1 MRTLAVVLIGVLGLW
16 GQKRFIT
23 QTDLYR
29 FNWVAGPQI
38 APDGRAVVFTKV
50 RVNAKR
56 DGYETALWIVPAQG
70 GEARQLTAGPR
81 DTNPQWS
88 PDGKRLAFLRAAEK
102 DGKAQPPQI
111 YLLDMAGGEARAL
124 TALPKAAAGMEWSPD
139 GKTIAFTSTA
149 IPDEKPEEKSDVRV
163 ITKAVYRANSGG
175 YLEPGR
181 PNQIWTVAIAEGAK
195 PERLTKGEFAAN
207 SPRWSPDGTAIY
219 YTMQPDNEPYYSDPR
234 AEIHRVKVASG
245 GSMLVTKVASGVNDL
260 GISPDGK
267 SMAYVGANP
276 LGPNG
281 KALSYSQPDLY
292 VCATDP
298 GSAPRNL
305 TSGYDFDIAAG
316 LTGDQ
321 APPRGG
327 TGGEVTFAS
336 DGRSVYVT
344 ATENGKLNLKRVDL
358 ASGKVA
364 AVTDGAHALYAFSAA
379 ADQKTFAV
387 AISTP
392 TNVGDLYLLDATTGK
407 TTRLTNVNEELWK
420 EVQLTEPA
428 MIWTKS
434 FDGKMIQ
441 SWVQRPP
448 DFQEGK
454 KYPTILNIHGGPHA
468 SYGYVFDH
476 EFQWMAAK
484 GYVVVYPNPRGSTSY
499 GQEFGNSIQHNY
511 PGDDH
516 KDLMAA
522 LDDVVAKGWADPNS
536 LGVTGG
542 SGGGVLTNWAI
553 GQTDR
558 FKAAVSQRSIADWT
572 AFWYTADFTLF
583 RPTWFK
589 AAPWEDPADFQRRSP
604 ISLIDKVK
612 TPLMLIEGEAD
623 LRTPPTAGGE
633 QMFRALKYRKVP
645 TVMVQ
650 FPGETHELSRSGK
663 PKHRVERLEHIVE
676 RFEIYLKGKKSSAYE
691 VR

>member
-1 MRTLAVVLIGVLGLW
+1 MRQCTFLLLCVAGLW

-23 QTDLYR
+23 ETDLYR
-29 FNWVAGPQI
+29 FQWVAGPQM

-50 RVNAKR
+50 KVNAKK
-56 DGYETALWIVPAQG
+56 DGYETALWIVPSSG
-70 GEARQLTAGPR
+70 GEARPLTAGPR
-81 DTNPQWS
+81 DSNPQWS
-88 PDGKRLAFLRAAEK
+88 PDGKRIAFLRAAEK
-102 DGKAQPPQI
+102 DGKVQPPQI
-111 YLLDMAGGEARAL
+111 YVLDMAGGEARAL
-124 TALPKAAAGMEWSPD
+124 TALAKAATGIQWSPD
-139 GKTIAFTSTA
+139 GKTIAFTSTV
-149 IPDEKPEEKSDVRV
+149 IPGEKVEEKSDVRV
-163 ITKAVYRANSGG
+163 ITKAVYRANGGG
-175 YLEPGR
+175 YLEAGR
-181 PNQIWTVAIAEGAK
+181 PAQLWTVDVAEGAQPK
-195 PERLTKGEFAAN
+195 RLARSDFAQTN
-207 SPRWSPDGTAIY
+207 PRWSPDGKEIY
-219 YTMQPDNEPYYSDPR
+219 YTTTPDKEPYYAEPR
-234 AEIHRVKVASG
+234 AEIHRVQVASG
-245 GSMLVTKVASGVNDL
+245 DTTVVAKVAGGVNAL
-260 GISPDGK
+260 AISPDGK
-267 SMAYVGANP
+267 SMAFVGSNP
-276 LGPNG
+276 AGNNG
-281 KALSYSQPDLY
+281 KPLSYSQPDLY

-298 GSAPRNL
+298 GSTAKNL
-305 TSGYDFDIAAG
+305 TGAYDFDIAAG

-327 TGGEVTFAS
+327 DPNEAVFAP
-336 DGRSVYVT
+336 DGKSVYVT
-344 ATENGKLNLKRVDL
+344 AAENGKLNLKRVDL
-358 ASGKVA
+358 GSGRVQS
-364 AVTDGAHALYAFSAA
+364 VTEGEHALFAFSAT
-379 ADQKTFAV
+379 ADAKTFAV

-392 TNVGDLYLLDATTGK
+392 TNIGDLFALEAATGK
-407 TTRLTNVNEELWK
+407 LTRLTNVNEDLWK

-434 FDGKMIQ
+434 FDGKRIQ

-448 DFQEGK
+448 DYEEGK

-468 SYGYVFDH
+468 AYGYVFDH

-499 GQEFGNSIQHNY
+499 GQDFGNSIQHNY

-522 LDDVVAKGWADPNS
+522 LDDVIARGWADPQR

-553 GQTDR
+553 SQTDR
-558 FKAAVSQRSIADWT
+558 FRAAVSQRSIADWT
-572 AFWYTADFTLF
+572 AFWYTADFALF

-604 ISLIDKVK
+604 ISRIDKVK

-623 LRTPPTAGGE
+623 LRTPPAAGGE

-650 FPGETHELSRSGK
+650 FPGESHELSRSGK
-663 PKHRVERLEHIVE
+663 PTHRVERLQHIVE
-676 RFEIYLKGKKSSAYE
+676 WFEIYLRGKQSTAYE